1 MRIFK
6 NISIIDSI
14 DSFCSTFGNELIYEK
29 GDKTNLLLPCFN
41 IGFYDNEINKNPIT
55 KCVDICYFLF
65 EDIMNFEIELNIYEG
80 IDPNKIGVININE
93 NRFKYRFNFDEG
105 NIKTSDFEFE
115 GLCFRY
121 NSFSYGSYKIKA
133 NILKVIL
140 LDETKFLEVYT
151 SNEAYKNNSFYQSFL
166 LNQNKQLI
174 DKTIKEV

>member
-65 EDIMNFEIELNIYEG
+65 EDIVNCEIELNIYEG
-80 IDPNKIGVININE
+80 NDTNKKGLINIDA
-93 NRFKYRFNFDEG
+93 NRFKYRFNFDG
-105 NIKTSDFEFE
+105 NIKTSDFELE
-115 GLCFRY
+115 GVCLRY
-121 NSFSYGSYKIKA
+121 NSFSYGSYRIKA
-133 NILKVIL
+133 NILKVIF

-151 SNEAYKNNSFYQSFL
+151 SNETYKDDSFYQSFL